1 MIIVIIILLMLY
13 IIILGIVVHNYKK
26 ISVFGV
32 DMNDQLDNLSQKIA
46 SLNVMLSNKI
56 DKRERINTMIL
67 LNIDDKIKMLE
78 DNTDVLND
86 NLQNEI
92 VKLRLNIT
100 DIENNSDLY
109 SNFNT
114 MGSV

>member
-1 MIIVIIILLMLY
+1 
-13 IIILGIVVHNYKK
+13 
-26 ISVFGV
+26 
-32 DMNDQLDNLSQKIA
+32 
-46 SLNVMLSNKI
+46 
-56 DKRERINTMIL
+56 
-67 LNIDDKIKMLE
+67 MLE

-86 NLQNEI
+86 NLKNEI

-114 MGSV
+114 IGSV

>member
-1 MIIVIIILLMLY
+1 MIAIIILLLLY
-13 IIILGIVVHNYKK
+13 ILILGMVVHNYKK

-32 DMNDQLDNLSQKIA
+32 DMDDRLDNLSEKI
-46 SLNVMLSNKI
+46 SNLNIMLTDKI

-67 LNIDDKIKMLE
+67 INIDDKIKMLE

-86 NLQNEI
+86 HLKNEI

-114 MGSV
+114 MGSI